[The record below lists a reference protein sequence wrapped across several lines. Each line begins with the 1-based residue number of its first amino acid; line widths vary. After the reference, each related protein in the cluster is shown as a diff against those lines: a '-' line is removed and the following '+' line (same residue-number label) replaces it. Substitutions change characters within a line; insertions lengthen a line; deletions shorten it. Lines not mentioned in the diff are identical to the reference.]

1 MKRLIAAALLM
12 ATPTGTY
19 AHPHIFVDAGL
30 EVIFDDAGL
39 VSHVAIIWE
48 YDELY
53 SLLITE
59 DMGLDDDFDGELTAA
74 ELEKLNGFDQDWLE
88 GYYGDTRAYLGGV
101 ELGLS
106 RPVSYE
112 TSFSKGRITS
122 RHVRALEAG
131 PVALTAQL
139 DVRPYDETY
148 YTAYDVTKPVRLT
161 GRDDCTFALDVPD
174 VSGAMLEL
182 QKQLQALDAGAD
194 SAVEFPQVGAKFAT
208 TLRVTCPGS

>member
-1 MKRLIAAALLM
+1 MTRFFAAAAIAALPM
-12 ATPTGTY
+12 AAS

-30 EVIFDDAGL
+30 EVIFDEAGKL
-39 VSHVAIIWE
+39 THVAVTWE

-59 DMGLDDDFDGELTAA
+59 DMGLDHDFDGELTAA
-74 ELEKLNGFDQDWLE
+74 ELEQLDGFDQDWLE
-88 GYYGDTRAYLGGV
+88 GYYGDTRAYLNGV

-122 RHVRALEAG
+122 CHLRAVEGTPVVGSGALE
-131 PVALTAQL
+131 
-139 DVRPYDETY
+139 VRPYDETY
-148 YTAYDVTKPVRLT
+148 YTAYDITKPVKLT
-161 GRDDCTFALDVPD
+161 GRDDCAFALDVPD

-182 QKQLQALDAGAD
+182 QAQLLKLDASMD
-194 SAVEFPQVGAKFAT
+194 STVEFPQVGAQFAT
-208 TLRVTCPGS
+208 TLRVSCPGS

>member
-1 MKRLIAAALLM
+1 M
-12 ATPTGTY
+12 AFASLPISAS

-30 EVIFDDAGL
+30 EVIFDDAGR
-39 VSHVAIIWE
+39 VTHVAVTWE

-59 DMGLDDDFDGELTAA
+59 DMGLDHNFDGELTPA
-74 ELEKLNGFDQDWLE
+74 ELQELNGFDQDWLE

-106 RPVSYE
+106 RPVKYE
-112 TSFSKGRITS
+112 TSFAKGRITS
-122 RHVRALEAG
+122 KHWREVAG
-131 PVALTAQL
+131 TPAIGGQAFEVK
-139 DVRPYDETY
+139 PYDETY
-148 YTAYDVTKPVRLT
+148 YTAYDVTKPVKLV
-161 GRDDCTFALDVPD
+161 GRDDCAFALDVPD

-182 QKQLQALDAGAD
+182 QQRLMELDANAD
-194 SAVEFPQVGAKFAT
+194 STIEFPQVGGKFAT

>member
-1 MKRLIAAALLM
+1 MTRLIPAVLLACLPAAA
-12 ATPTGTY
+12 T

-30 EVIFDDAGL
+30 EVIFDDTGR
-39 VSHVAIIWE
+39 VTHVAVTWE

-59 DMGLDDDFDGELTAA
+59 DMGLDHDFDGELTAA
-74 ELEKLNGFDQDWLE
+74 ELDALDGFDQDWML
-88 GYYGDTRAYLGGV
+88 GYYGDTRAYLDGV

-106 RPVSYE
+106 RPVSHE

-122 RHVRALEAG
+122 RHLRAVEG
-131 PVALTAQL
+131 TPVIGGQTFE
-139 DVRPYDETY
+139 VKPYDETY
-148 YTAYDVTKPVRLT
+148 YTAYDVTKPVTLS
-161 GRDDCTFALDVPD
+161 GRDDCAFALDVPD

-182 QKQLQALDAGAD
+182 QQRLLELDASAD
-194 SAVEFPQVGAKFAT
+194 STVEFPQVGGKFAT

>member
-1 MKRLIAAALLM
+1 MAAVPTA
-12 ATPTGTY
+12 AT

-30 EVIFDDAGL
+30 EVVFGEQGE
-39 VSHVAIIWE
+39 VTHVVVTWE

-59 DMGLDDDFDGELTAA
+59 DMQLDNDFDGELTQA
-74 ELEKLNGFDQDWLE
+74 ELATLNGFDQDWLE

-106 RPVSYE
+106 RPVKFE

-122 RHVRALEAG
+122 KHWREVAG
-131 PVALTAQL
+131 TPAIGGQAFEVK
-139 DVRPYDETY
+139 PYDETY

-161 GRDDCTFALDVPD
+161 GRVDCQFALDVPD
-174 VSGAMLEL
+174 VTGAMLEIQQRL
-182 QKQLQALDAGAD
+182 LELDVSAD
-194 SAVEFPQVGAKFAT
+194 TEVEFPQVGEKFAT